1 MTTQQ
6 EVVEPPAPVMK
17 SSEPPSQPLPEADAI
32 PGSFNPEPVRE
43 PQSGPPAIVE
53 PPADKI
59 ETSAAPVKST
69 PAPAVSS
76 PAAQNPT
83 STRDSNTET
92 LSSDTPE
99 PSKLSFKD
107 RLAAFNKPKDAPAV
121 GGARGPPPALKPKP
135 AGAAGLT
142 WSQRQKLR
150 EEEEKRAKE
159 SGDAGEAGQVAAQS
173 ISVPETSAAPAA
185 NVGQVQSSANN
196 TSAEEKTGMSASDAK
211 ASIGL
216 SLKERMAALQGS
228 RAFGGAGAGAAP
240 ASDDPTSPS
249 ETTGKKPSA
258 RTWKRPEAEEGS
270 LPLPGQMPMPGMG
283 RSNSARSTEGVSG
296 AGVGLEET
304 GEAATGDAG
313 EGVEVGE
320 EGEDEE
326 QKEKER
332 RAAIA
337 ARMARLGGR
346 GMFGGPPPLA
356 PKPGGP
362 PKPAAIDTETA
373 TSQPT
378 DLSSSP
384 VDQQRSAESITSPVE
399 PQPTSADQVAAPGGG
414 IAMPAI
420 PRRAAGPRRR
430 GGAAASGAG
439 PSRSESQ
446 MSGTGSEQVTSPIA
460 EAPTGDAPQIA
471 RDTPAAPEFVP
482 SSAGKGLSTAEQTE
496 ERSIEEQTGAGPQ
509 GAEGA
514 EAAGIA
520 LAPAPVRSQP
530 RPDEKVNEGNLGGED
545 VARHGD
551 GPILIGAEGG
561 ADSEDRGTLTEAVL
575 QGSSARMPSMP
586 PPPPP
591 PGGFDS
597 DEDAEQSDDEGE
609 DDLLREAKSGQMH
622 AQPSRIDVEEGLPQQ
637 PEEEDQDLAS
647 PSSPV
652 AFAPLQSPAADHPEG
667 STQQH
672 MTSSSNTG
680 PGNSGLASLGLPRDE
695 IEMKH
700 EHEAEEQAQEDEDE
714 DEDDDAPPP
723 PPRADRLADKPLG
736 PRPMPNP
743 PVLGQTA
750 VPEQVMSS
758 ESQGDENDDD
768 EPTPA
773 PPPRR
778 RDTLEKPTQV
788 GVALPSGSKYA
799 PQDLPGKSWRVERW

>member
-1 MTTQQ
+1 
-6 EVVEPPAPVMK
+6 MK
-17 SSEPPSQPLPEADAI
+17 SAEPPSQPLPEADAI

-43 PQSGPPAIVE
+43 PQSEPLTIVE
-53 PPADKI
+53 PLANKV
-59 ETSAAPVKST
+59 ETSATPVKATLPS
-69 PAPAVSS
+69 AVSS
-76 PAAQNPT
+76 PAPHNPT
-83 STRDSNTET
+83 SIRESNAET

-159 SGDAGEAGQVAAQS
+159 SGGSGEMGQVIAQLT
-173 ISVPETSAAPAA
+173 SVSETSAVPPAA
-185 NVGQVQSSANN
+185 SVGQVQSSSTT

-228 RAFGGAGAGAAP
+228 QAFGGTGAGTAP

-296 AGVGLEET
+296 GGIGSEET
-304 GEAATGDAG
+304 GEVAAGDAG
-313 EGVEVGE
+313 EGVQTGE

-362 PKPAAIDTETA
+362 PKPAAIDTQT
-373 TSQPT
+373 TSQSA

-384 VDQQRSAESITSPVE
+384 VDQQRSAEPITSPVQ

-430 GGAAASGAG
+430 GGAAAPGAG

-446 MSGTGSEQVTSPIA
+446 MSGTGSEQVTSPIT
-460 EAPTGDAPQIA
+460 EAPGGDSPQIA
-471 RDTPAAPEFVP
+471 KETPAAPEFV
-482 SSAGKGLSTAEQTE
+482 STSAGKGLTTAERNE
-496 ERSIEEQTGAGPQ
+496 ERILEEQAGAGIQ

-520 LAPAPVRSQP
+520 LAPAPVHSQP
-530 RPDEKVNEGNLGGED
+530 PADEKADEGNLGGQD

-551 GPILIGAEGG
+551 GPVLIGAEGG
-561 ADSEDRGTLTEAVL
+561 ADSEDRGTLNEAVL
-575 QGSSARMPSMP
+575 QGGSARMPSMP

-597 DEDAEQSDDEGE
+597 DEDAEQSDDDGE

-622 AQPSRIDVEEGLPQQ
+622 AQPSRIDVEEGLPRQ
-637 PEEEDQDLAS
+637 PEEDEQDLSS
-647 PSSPV
+647 PRSPV
-652 AFAPLQSPAADHPEG
+652 AFAPLQSPAVDHPEA
-667 STQQH
+667 STRQH
-672 MTSSSNTG
+672 MTSPSSAN
-680 PGNSGLASLGLPRDE
+680 PGNSALASLGLPRDE

-700 EHEAEEQAQEDEDE
+700 EHEAEEQAQGDEEE

-723 PPRADRLADKPLG
+723 PPRADRPADKPSG

-750 VPEQVMSS
+750 APEQVMQS
-758 ESQGDENDDD
+758 ESQGDEIDGD

-778 RDTLEKPTQV
+778 RDTLERPTQV
-788 GVALPSGSKYA
+788 GVALPSGSKDV
-799 PQDLPGKSWRVERW
+799 PQDLPGKSWGVYM

>member
-1 MTTQQ
+1 
-6 EVVEPPAPVMK
+6 MK

-43 PQSGPPAIVE
+43 PQSE
-53 PPADKI
+53 PPTIVDPPV
-59 ETSAAPVKST
+59 ETSATPVKAT
-69 PAPAVSS
+69 PAAAVSS
-76 PAAQNPT
+76 PAPQDQT
-83 STRDSNTET
+83 STRESNAET

-107 RLAAFNKPKDAPAV
+107 RLAAFNKPKDVPAA

-150 EEEEKRAKE
+150 EEEEKRVKE
-159 SGDAGEAGQVAAQS
+159 SGGSEETDQVTAQS
-173 ISVPETSAAPAA
+173 TSVPETSAVPPTI
-185 NVGQVQSSANN
+185 NVGQAQSSATT

-228 RAFGGAGAGAAP
+228 QAFGGAGAGAAS

-249 ETTGKKPSA
+249 ETTGKKPPA

-283 RSNSARSTEGVSG
+283 RSNSARSTEGISG
-296 AGVGLEET
+296 GGIGSEET
-304 GEAATGDAG
+304 GEAASGHAG
-313 EGVEVGE
+313 EGIQTGE

-373 TSQPT
+373 TSQSA

-384 VDQQRSAESITSPVE
+384 VDQQRSAEPITSPVE
-399 PQPTSADQVAAPGGG
+399 SQPISADQVAAPGGG

-430 GGAAASGAG
+430 GGAAATGAG

-460 EAPTGDAPQIA
+460 ESPAGDSPQIA
-471 RDTPAAPEFVP
+471 KETPAAPEFVSP
-482 SSAGKGLSTAEQTE
+482 SAGAGLTSAEQSE
-496 ERSIEEQTGAGPQ
+496 ERLVEEQAGAGPQ
-509 GAEGA
+509 GAAGA

-520 LAPAPVRSQP
+520 LAPAPAPSQP
-530 RPDEKVNEGNLGGED
+530 PALAKLDEGNLGGED
-545 VARHGD
+545 LGRHGD
-551 GPILIGAEGG
+551 GPVLIGAEGG
-561 ADSEDRGTLTEAVL
+561 ADSEDRGTLNEAVI
-575 QGSSARMPSMP
+575 QGGSARMPSMP

-597 DEDAEQSDDEGE
+597 DEDAEQSEDDDQ

-637 PEEEDQDLAS
+637 PEEDEQDMAS
-647 PSSPV
+647 PRSPV
-652 AFAPLQSPAADHPEG
+652 AFAPLHSPAVDHHEA
-667 STQQH
+667 STRQH
-672 MTSSSNTG
+672 MTSPSNTS
-680 PGNSGLASLGLPRDE
+680 PGNSALASLGLPRDE

-700 EHEAEEQAQEDEDE
+700 EHEAEEQAQEEEED
-714 DEDDDAPPP
+714 DDDDDDAPPP
-723 PPRADRLADKPLG
+723 PPRADRPADRPSG

-750 VPEQVMSS
+750 VPEQVVQS
-758 ESQGDENDDD
+758 ESQDDENVGD

-788 GVALPSGSKYA
+788 GVALPSGSKDVT
-799 PQDLPGKSWRVERW
+799 QDVPGKSWRV